1 MADSAQLSMA
11 VYSVEVTPQSAPV
24 VVAMGIVFYGF
35 SLVELGVDMMLLR
48 ERQLQLKK
56 DERKEEDMKRKGDKI
71 KNEGEEME
79 LNSFTDVHEMRCCGP
94 V

>member
-1 MADSAQLSMA
+1 MADSAQFSMA
-11 VYSVEVTPQSAPV
+11 VYSAEVTPQAAPV

-35 SLVELGVDMMLLR
+35 SLVEMGVDMMLLR
-48 ERQLQLKK
+48 ERQLRLKK
-56 DERKEEDMKRKGDKI
+56 GRSKEKDMERKSDEI

-79 LNSFTDVHEMRCCGP
+79 LNNFTNVHEMRCCGA